1 MLIPVGM
8 ASVLS
13 GSIDDGYGG
22 HPRLDV
28 GHVAAVTTIGL
39 VSGQRDAALKERQ
52 YSAVMAATG
61 LLYLA
66 ILTAF
71 GTDLVARAVL
81 A

>member
-1 MLIPVGM
+1 L
-8 ASVLS
+8 VLVLDGVFS
-13 GSIDDGYGG
+13 DGYHGFLG
-22 HPRLDV
+22 WIWATCAIATIALV
-28 GHVAAVTTIGL
+28 GLTW
-39 VSGQRDAALKERQ
+39 AALKERY

-81 A
+81 RP

>member
-1 MLIPVGM
+1 MPGKIAL
-8 ASVLS
+8 
-13 GSIDDGYGG
+13 DQGG
-22 HPRLDV
+22 HTADV
-28 GHVAAVTTIGL
+28 PDLLELAGIEEAAEGAL
-39 VSGQRDAALKERQ
+39 REGRAALRERS

-81 A
+81 SG

>member
-1 MLIPVGM
+1 
-8 ASVLS
+8 
-13 GSIDDGYGG
+13 
-22 HPRLDV
+22 
-28 GHVAAVTTIGL
+28 VTTIGL
-39 VSGQRDAALKERQ
+39 VALTWAALRERS

-81 A
+81 RP

>member
-1 MLIPVGM
+1 M
-8 ASVLS
+8 ACAITTLVLTF
-13 GSIDDGYGG
+13 
-22 HPRLDV
+22 
-28 GHVAAVTTIGL
+28 VT
-39 VSGQRDAALKERQ
+39 RAALEEKS

>member
-1 MLIPVGM
+1 MTTC
-8 ASVLS
+8 VL
-13 GSIDDGYGG
+13 GF
-22 HPRLDV
+22 
-28 GHVAAVTTIGL
+28 VT
-39 VSGQRDAALKERQ
+39 RAALKEKS

-61 LLYLA
+61 LMYLA

>member
-1 MLIPVGM
+1 V
-8 ASVLS
+8 VLTE
-13 GSIDDGYGG
+13 
-22 HPRLDV
+22 
-28 GHVAAVTTIGL
+28 VT
-39 VSGQRDAALKERQ
+39 RAALKEKF